1 MVRKLKEC
9 PEGYERNPETN
20 RCRRIRIEGEKEPRP
35 RKKKELKAC
44 PPGSERNEA
53 TNRCRKIKVEGEKVV
68 RAPRKAK
75 EKKPCKE
82 TQFRNLE
89 TGRCKKIRAESKAKV
104 ATKPQKP
111 ERIIKKPPVAQ
122 EIQAVKRTKKMTPK
136 TAEVVDE
143 RKGIKEQIVELSR
156 EYNEK
161 YGRKGINK
169 QYLTKENKEEFY
181 KASVALRDQI
191 LSLIKE
197 GGVEGWANFDDD
209 ASEFMYNMREFR
221 RRVMRRMKVLE
232 GKIEKTL

>member
-1 MVRKLKEC
+1 MVRELKPC
-9 PEGYERNPETN
+9 KEGWVRNPLTN
-20 RCRRIRIEGEKEPRP
+20 RCQKIRAEGEKAPRV

-44 PPGSERNEA
+44 PEGSERNPA
-53 TNRCRKIKVEGEKVV
+53 TNRCRKIKVEGEKAP
-68 RAPRKAK
+68 RAPRKAR

-82 TQFRNLE
+82 TQFRNVE

-111 ERIIKKPPVAQ
+111 ERIIKKSPVAQ

-161 YGRKGINK
+161 YGREGINK
-169 QYLTKENKEEFY
+169 QYLTKENKAEFT
-181 KASVALRDQI
+181 KASFALADQI

-209 ASEFMYNMREFR
+209 ASKFKYNKREFR
-221 RRVMRRMKVLE
+221 GRVRRRM
-232 GKIEKTL
+232 